1 MQKKLNNQIIDPKKN
16 QNNLLN
22 KNVRPY
28 NIYNSEEEGSQ
39 LKNQDI
45 NFPQLN
51 EIDKSNKLKKIISIP
66 YQKNCFVIIFKNNNH
81 KNNEKKIKFG
91 FTQRQLT
98 IDTQRYLGF

>member
-22 KNVRPY
+22 KNVKPY

-51 EIDKSNKLKKIISIP
+51 EIDKLDRKKL
-66 YQKNCFVIIFKNNNH
+66 VVVA
-81 KNNEKKIKFG
+81 
-91 FTQRQLT
+91 
-98 IDTQRYLGF
+98 

>member
-22 KNVRPY
+22 KNVKPY

-45 NFPQLN
+45 NFP
-51 EIDKSNKLKKIISIP
+51 
-66 YQKNCFVIIFKNNNH
+66 
-81 KNNEKKIKFG
+81 
-91 FTQRQLT
+91 
-98 IDTQRYLGF
+98 

>member
-22 KNVRPY
+22 KNVKPY
-28 NIYNSEEEGSQ
+28 KIYNSEEEGSQ

-51 EIDKSNKLKKIISIP
+51 EIDKSN
-66 YQKNCFVIIFKNNNH
+66 V
-81 KNNEKKIKFG
+81 
-91 FTQRQLT
+91 
-98 IDTQRYLGF
+98 